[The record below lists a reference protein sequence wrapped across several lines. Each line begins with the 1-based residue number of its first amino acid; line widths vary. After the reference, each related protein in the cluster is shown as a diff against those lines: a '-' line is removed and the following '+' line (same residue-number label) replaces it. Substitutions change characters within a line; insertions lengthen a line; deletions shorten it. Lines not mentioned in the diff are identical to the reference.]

1 MITKVVEL
9 LLTAEI
15 YNSNENL
22 NEDDIPKDIRK
33 ILYNNGGIRR
43 PLVIRESM
51 IKEFNVS
58 EKDLKRLPFI
68 DLNKFNKQLKITSI
82 ELAAKWMAKNGL
94 ERIRKNP
101 VLAYYFENYDS
112 LNVSYEEAKRLNEP
126 KYSDAK

>member
-33 ILYNNGGIRR
+33 ILYNNGGIKR

-58 EKDLKRLPFI
+58 EKDLKKLPFI

-82 ELAAKWMAKNGL
+82 ELAAKWMAKNGH
-94 ERIRKNP
+94 
-101 VLAYYFENYDS
+101 AYKVYGHN
-112 LNVSYEEAKRLNEP
+112 
-126 KYSDAK
+126 